1 MMELGRF
8 RRSASR
14 RCLMDMLEEPTHVD
28 DVEGDEAGAPPPAP
42 APTAAPRRE
51 LPPREPSRPAPAEL
65 PPAPPEALR
74 LPARPGGAVLLGV
87 NGDGAAVRWDLETA
101 NNGFLV
107 VFGASGSGKTEALR
121 VAAMSTT
128 LPALVVD
135 FHGDVASRG
144 LSVRPLSVGDLN
156 PLEVVTERGPLEQAA
171 RFVGAVSRAVPSFGH
186 VQSARLREAVLAAYE
201 AAGLLQGDAASW
213 ARQAPTIADL
223 RRQLAAGDN
232 PRVSASVTAALD
244 SVFGVGSGPR
254 VNLRTLLRSGGRV
267 DLSALSQPAQV
278 LAAEVLLEQLWS
290 ALRDAGALSGGRYR
304 VLLVLD
310 ESVILRGSPAL
321 DTLFRE
327 ARKFGLALAMAAQ
340 SVGEVSSAVRNNA
353 ASVLQLH
360 LETAAEA
367 ASAARLL
374 RGVSPAELLRLPARG
389 AGYLRAGT
397 ETTAV
402 RVLALDSA
410 ERRALK
416 AAPAQTEALTRP
428 TKRR

>member
-1 MMELGRF
+1 
-8 RRSASR
+8 
-14 RCLMDMLEEPTHVD
+14 MDVD
-28 DVEGDEAGAPPPAP
+28 TGEAGEVSPAP
-42 APTAAPRRE
+42 APRREAPRLE
-51 LPPREPSRPAPAEL
+51 HARPAPAAL
-65 PPAPPEALR
+65 PPAAAPASADALR

-87 NGDGAAVRWDLETA
+87 NGDGAPVLWDLDTV

-107 VFGASGSGKTEALR
+107 VFGASGSGKTEVLR
-121 VAAMSTT
+121 VAAMNTT
-128 LPALVVD
+128 LPALVID

-156 PLEVVTERGPLEQAA
+156 PLEVVTERGPLEQTE
-171 RFVGAVSRAVPSFGH
+171 RFVSAVSRAVPSFGH
-186 VQSARLREAVLAAYE
+186 MQGARLREAVLAAYE
-201 AAGLLQGDAASW
+201 AAGLAQGDAASW
-213 ARQAPTIADL
+213 ARQAPTVADL
-223 RRQLAAGDN
+223 RRQLGDGA
-232 PRVSASVTAALD
+232 RMSVSVIAALD

-254 VNLRTLLRSGGRV
+254 MNLRSLMRSGGRV
-267 DLSALSQPAQV
+267 DLSALSKTAQV

-290 ALRDAGALSGGRYR
+290 ALRDAGALSGARYR

-374 RGVSPAELLRLPARG
+374 RGPSAAELLKLPARG

-397 ETTAV
+397 EATFV
-402 RVLALDSA
+402 QVLALDSA

-416 AAPAQTEALTRP
+416 AAPAQTEAIGRP
-428 TKRR
+428 ARRR